1 MLLSGIAL
9 GMSGELWVA
18 QAMGNDSNTPSKL
31 SSCFRGLGDWILSL
45 SLSTRS
51 EPGWY
56 YFPLP
61 EPPPKLMVWFG
72 GLLDGLVLSTL
83 DIAGIP

>member
-1 MLLSGIAL
+1 MNCGWLKLRGTVL
-9 GMSGELWVA
+9 
-18 QAMGNDSNTPSKL
+18 TPRA
-31 SSCFRGLGDWILSL
+31 SSAAVSWGLGDWILSL
-45 SLSTRS
+45 SLSTHS